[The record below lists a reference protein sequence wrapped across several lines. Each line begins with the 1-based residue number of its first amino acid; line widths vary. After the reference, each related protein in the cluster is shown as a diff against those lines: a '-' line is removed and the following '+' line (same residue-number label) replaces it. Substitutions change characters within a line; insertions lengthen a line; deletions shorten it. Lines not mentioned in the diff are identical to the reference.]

1 MRKSFISTAVLVA
14 LAAPTLVFAEDA
26 APAAD
31 SAPAAPALLQGMNFP
46 LSNNPNPLNFEA
58 GPLGKVYVSG
68 ALSGIA
74 LTQNHKVALDGWNAS
89 KEQTSYG
96 DLSNAQAIV
105 QKVDGLFQFY
115 VQAGGYSQPTL
126 GTAYTKS
133 TKQTSDSYGY
143 IPVAFAKLAPTDNFS
158 IQAGK
163 LPTLIG
169 TEYAFTFQNTNIER
183 GLIWG
188 QENVISRGVQAN
200 ATFGPLAVSGALTDG
215 FYTQDYK
222 YLTALA
228 TYTINDSNSL
238 SIAAGGNPSGTKA
251 RDIDNKLPVL
261 PNSVALANSQ
271 QYNLYYKNV
280 TGAWTFQPILQYT
293 RVNAESSNDYATSGN
308 NLGNGHTLGGSL
320 IVNYDFNENYS
331 LAARGEYIKETG
343 HDDLLT
349 YGVNAP
355 KAWTLTLTPTY
366 KQKSF
371 FARADLS
378 YVKVNGGDNGS
389 MFGTTSKEDTQA
401 RAMGEV
407 GFLF

>member
-26 APAAD
+26 APAA
-31 SAPAAPALLQGMNFP
+31 PAAPALMQGMNFP

-68 ALSGIA
+68 ALSGIV
-74 LTQNHKVALDGWNAS
+74 LTQNHRVATDLWGAT

-96 DLSNAQAIV
+96 DLSNAQVIL

-115 VQAGGYSQPTL
+115 VQGGGYSAPTL
-126 GTAYTKS
+126 GSPYTKS
-133 TKQTSDSYGY
+133 TKITSDSFGY
-143 IPVAFAKLAPTDNFS
+143 VPVAFGKLALTDNFS

-188 QENVISRGVQAN
+188 QENIISRGVQAN
-200 ATFGPLAVSGALTDG
+200 ATFGPLAISGAVTDG

-228 TYTINDSNSL
+228 TYTINDSNAI
-238 SIAAGGNPSGTKA
+238 SIAAGGNPSGTKL
-251 RDIDNKLPVL
+251 RDIDNKLPIGI
-261 PNSVALANSQ
+261 NSVAFANSQ

-293 RVNAESSNDYATSGN
+293 KVNSETSLDYAYNGN
-308 NLGNGHTLGGSL
+308 TKLTDGHTFGGSL

-343 HDDLLT
+343 KDNLLGFGT
-349 YGVNAP
+349 NAP
-355 KAWTLTLTPTY
+355 KAWSLTLTPTY
-366 KQKSF
+366 RQKSF

-378 YVKVNGGDNGS
+378 YVKVNDGGGFGIDSSKDN
-389 MFGTTSKEDTQA
+389 QA

>member
-1 MRKSFISTAVLVA
+1 MRKSLITTAVLVA
-14 LAAPTLVFAEDA
+14 LAAPTFVFAEDA
-26 APAAD
+26 ASA
-31 SAPAAPALLQGMNFP
+31 APAAPALMQGMNFP
-46 LSNNPNPLNFEA
+46 LSNNPNPLSFEA

-74 LTQNHKVALDGWNAS
+74 LTQSHKTTVDYFNR
-89 KEQTSYG
+89 KEQASYG
-96 DLSNAQAIV
+96 DLTNAQVIL
-105 QKVDGLFQFY
+105 QKADGLVQFY
-115 VQAGGYSQPTL
+115 VQAGGYSTPTL
-126 GTAYTKS
+126 GAPYTKS
-133 TKQTSDSYGY
+133 NKTTSDFYGY
-143 IPVAFAKLAPTDNFS
+143 VPVAYLKLAPTDNFS

-188 QENVISRGVQAN
+188 QENVFSRGVQAN
-200 ATFGPLAVSGALTDG
+200 LTLGPLAISGAVTDG

-228 TYTINDSNSL
+228 TYTINDSNAI
-238 SIAAGGNPSGTKA
+238 SIAAGGNPSGTKDA
-251 RDIDNKLPVL
+251 DIDNKFKTSTSVL
-261 PNSVALANSQ
+261 YANSQ

-280 TGAWTFQPILQYT
+280 TGPWTFQPILQYT
-293 RVNAESSNDYATSGN
+293 KVDSDSSLGISGS
-308 NLGNGHTLGGSL
+308 GHTLGGSL

-343 HDDLLT
+343 NLGLLAFGT
-349 YGVNAP
+349 NAP
-355 KAWTLTLTPTY
+355 KAYSFTLTPTY

-378 YVKVNGGDNGS
+378 YVKVNDGTGFGPG
-389 MFGTTSKEDTQA
+389 GTTDDNQA
-401 RAMGEV
+401 RAVGEV